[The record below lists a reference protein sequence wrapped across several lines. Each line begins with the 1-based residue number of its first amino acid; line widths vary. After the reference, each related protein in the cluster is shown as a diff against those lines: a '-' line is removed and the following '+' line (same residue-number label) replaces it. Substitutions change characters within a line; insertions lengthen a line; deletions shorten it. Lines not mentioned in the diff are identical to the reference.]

1 MGEPED
7 KKLNWR
13 EACELLGCG
22 RNRFY
27 ALIREGYLPAY
38 RLHGT
43 RKGLWVYEKDCMELT
58 KRIGGLQP
66 S

>member
-13 EACELLGCG
+13 QACELLGCG

-38 RLHGT
+38 RL
-43 RKGLWVYEKDCMELT
+43 WVYEKDCMELT